1 MKYKGSALEH
11 LKKIISKVFWR
22 GRLSKLAVYTE
33 AEALVKAQIW
43 NNTAPD
49 HSVKLRLL
57 RHRTAV
63 GLYTVLRNL
72 DFILKIMRCH
82 LCVILRNNICSL
94 VIFSSCSVISE
105 KNDFSEGEEVP
116 SGRKEI
122 RLLEYWP
129 EMIKTWSKA
138 VLVRLKEKSQIQN
151 LRKYYLKNRANN
163 TMIYLLFRER

>member
-1 MKYKGSALEH
+1 MKYNGRALDH

-22 GRLSKLAVYTE
+22 VRLSKLAFYTE

-57 RHRTAV
+57 RNRTAV

-72 DFILKIMRCH
+72 DFILKIMGCH

-94 VIFSSCSVISE
+94 VIFSSFSGISE

-116 SGRKEI
+116 SVRKEI
-122 RLLEYWP
+122 RLQEYWP

-138 VLVRLKEKSQIQN
+138 VVVRLKEKSQIQN
-151 LRKYYLKNRANN
+151 LRKYYLKK
-163 TMIYLLFRER
+163 